1 MDWDKLRIFYAVAEA
16 GSFTKAGEDLDL
28 GQSSVSRQ
36 ISALESELG
45 VSLFRR
51 HARGLKLTEQ
61 GDLLYRAAQ
70 DMQSR
75 LQMVRMRLVDS
86 TEKPFGELRV
96 TTTVGLGSAWLTPR
110 LADFLD
116 LYPGIR
122 VELLLSDTELDLS
135 AREADVAIWLREP
148 TQSNLIRKRLFT
160 VHFHVYASVPYVQQF
175 GAPKSLDEID
185 EHRIVTYTGAPT
197 PIRQLNWLA
206 DAALGGGAKR
216 KPALGINNLQ
226 ALRLAVR
233 SGAGLAVLPDYM
245 VSRDDL
251 IVSVLDDVD
260 VPDMVSYFVYPEE
273 LKNSKRVSVFKDFIV
288 DKARQWRF

>member
-1 MDWDKLRIFYAVAEA
+1 MDWDKLRIFHAVAEA
-16 GSFTKAGEDLDL
+16 GSFTKAGEELQL

-70 DMQSR
+70 DMYSR
-75 LQMVRMRLVDS
+75 LQTARTRLIDS

-96 TTTVGLGSAWLTPR
+96 TTTFGLGSAWLTPR
-110 LADFLD
+110 LTDFLE

-122 VELLLSDTELDLS
+122 VELALSDSELDLS
-135 AREADVAIWLREP
+135 GREADVAIWLREP
-148 TQSNLIRKRLFT
+148 TQNDLIRKRLFT
-160 VHFHVYASVPYVQQF
+160 VHFHVYASVGYVQQY
-175 GAPKSLDEID
+175 GAPHSLEDID
-185 EHRIVTYTGAPT
+185 KHRIVTYTGAPT

-206 DAALGGGAKR
+206 DAGLGGGNRR
-216 KPALGINNLQ
+216 KPVLSINNLQ

-233 SGAGLAVLPDYM
+233 NGAGLAVLPDYM

-260 VPDMVSYFVYPEE
+260 VPDMVSYFVYPAE
-273 LKNSKRVSVFKDFIV
+273 LKGSKRVSVFKDFIF